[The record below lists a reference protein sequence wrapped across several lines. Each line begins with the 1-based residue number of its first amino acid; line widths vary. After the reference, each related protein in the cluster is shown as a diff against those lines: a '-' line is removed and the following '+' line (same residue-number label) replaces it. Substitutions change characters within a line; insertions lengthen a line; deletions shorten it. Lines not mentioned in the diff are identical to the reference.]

1 MKENRLDYFQNPSST
16 MHITPLMRAIYVNG
30 ARVIDKLLEL
40 GVDTNAQ
47 VEDNGNLTALMLAVE
62 CNNLAVV
69 RRLLESENSQPI
81 ILSTQ
86 DSNLRNVLHHV
97 TRPSKWGY
105 WENAEIMKLLIEKGT
120 PLAEEDVHGKSALD
134 YALDGGNG
142 KLSNFLQDI
151 MSVPLKERQK
161 PKGMTSKI
169 SDNADFNDNPE
180 HDYVSDAKA
189 ILEKIHE
196 DEETSKKPPGP
207 EVDALSGM
215 ADWGQ
220 IIEDL
225 TTGLHGDV
233 LLSEVEVK
241 GRVLFFSL
249 HLLN

>member
-1 MKENRLDYFQNPSST
+1 

-151 MSVPLKERQK
+151 MNVPLKERQK

-169 SDNADFNDNPE
+169 TDNADFNDNPE
-180 HDYVSDAKA
+180 HDYVNDAKA

-233 LLSEVEVK
+233 LLSEIEVK
-241 GRVLFFSL
+241 GWVRTF
-249 HLLN
+249 